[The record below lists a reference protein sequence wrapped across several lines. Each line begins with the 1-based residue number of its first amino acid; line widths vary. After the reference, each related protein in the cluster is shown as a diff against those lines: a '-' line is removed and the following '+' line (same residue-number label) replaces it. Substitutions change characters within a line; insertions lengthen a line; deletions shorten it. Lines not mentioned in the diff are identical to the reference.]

1 MKDIKLVNKRILIDK
16 SKIIY
21 DKNLD
26 ETWRDDWLVMAGE
39 WTCED
44 GCLIGVERGNKGGVL
59 FYKEEFDGKNVMLT
73 CRISSVLPATRDV
86 NGIFCAGWDEKTDY
100 LSDYYVCGLNGWYDN
115 KAGIEGCKAG
125 VGDFCGMSATSYRYE
140 PGKEIEFTFGAV
152 DGHCFMVVD
161 DMLVAEHLDGIL
173 KLRKGHIGFSPYCTI
188 LKIRDIKQYL
198 KAVLFNAPSTI
209 DSYYTSLV
217 AHDMASGALS
227 GKPKYGDPD
236 YYTYNEGES
245 L

>member
-1 MKDIKLVNKRILIDK
+1 
-16 SKIIY
+16 
-21 DKNLD
+21 
-26 ETWRDDWLVMAGE
+26 MARYGGGVE
-39 WTCED
+39 CED
-44 GCLIGVERGNKGGVL
+44 GYLIGVERGNKGGVL

-152 DGHCFMVVD
+152 DGHCFMGVN

-188 LKIRDIKQYL
+188 LKIRNIVIREIAYEKFQQ
-198 KAVLFNAPSTI
+198 
-209 DSYYTSLV
+209 
-217 AHDMASGALS
+217 
-227 GKPKYGDPD
+227 
-236 YYTYNEGES
+236 
-245 L
+245 

>member
-161 DMLVAEHLDGIL
+161 DILVAEHLDGIL

-188 LKIRDIKQYL
+188 LKIRDIVIREIAYEKFQQ
-198 KAVLFNAPSTI
+198 
-209 DSYYTSLV
+209 SY
-217 AHDMASGALS
+217 
-227 GKPKYGDPD
+227 DP
-236 YYTYNEGES
+236 EF
-245 L
+245 